1 MLDDN
6 TDELEMLGPLEV
18 LRVAGDPEA
27 PTVVVFHGYG
37 ASAFDLFPIHD
48 VLTTEQNFNWV
59 FANGHLKVPLMPG
72 YTGRAWFPIDMAALE
87 EAMRTKS
94 MRTFA
99 DKDPEG
105 MQIARDS
112 ALLMIQ
118 SLGIPWNQ
126 IILAGFSQGAMLATD
141 LMLRSDSLPKG
152 LMVLSGA
159 LLNETLWNS
168 LVVKKSNL
176 RFFQSHGEY
185 DQILGYANAK
195 KLEKMFRDA
204 GMLGE
209 FIGFPGAHEIPQ
221 VVIQGMSR
229 YLNSLS

>member
-1 MLDDN
+1 MLADY
-6 TDELEMLGPLEV
+6 DEDLEKLGPLEV
-18 LRVAGDPEA
+18 LRVHGDPDA
-27 PTVVVFHGYG
+27 PTIVIFHGYG
-37 ASAFDLFPIHD
+37 ASAFDLFPIHE
-48 VLTTEQNFNWV
+48 VLVTDQKFNWV

-94 MRTFA
+94 ARTFA
-99 DKDPEG
+99 DRDPAG
-105 MQIARDS
+105 MDVARDS

-118 SLGIPWNQ
+118 ALGVPWDQ
-126 IILAGFSQGAMLATD
+126 LILGGFSQGAMLSTD
-141 LMLRSDSLPKG
+141 LMLRSEISPKG

-159 LLNETLWNS
+159 LINESLWTTLAKN
-168 LVVKKSNL
+168 KTNL
-176 RFFQSHGEY
+176 RFFQSHGEF
-185 DQILGYANAK
+185 DPVLSYAGAK
-195 KLEKMFRDA
+195 QLEKIFRNA

-229 YLNSLS
+229 YLNSLL